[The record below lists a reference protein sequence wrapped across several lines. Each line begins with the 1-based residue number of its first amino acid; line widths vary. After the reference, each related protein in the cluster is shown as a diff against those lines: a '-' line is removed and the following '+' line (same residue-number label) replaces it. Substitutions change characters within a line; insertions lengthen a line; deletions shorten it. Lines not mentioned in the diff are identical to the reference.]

1 MKVYA
6 FLGIL
11 MVLYCVLAPILL
23 LVENV
28 MVGTD
33 VYAQV
38 LPMFLLSVGFF
49 TYSVGTMFLFRHLWN
64 KKSTALTGYY
74 LADKVIRLLLCVAV
88 LTVCGFVMT
97 RDHFFVFAINM
108 FAFYVV
114 TVLATVIYN
123 IKVEKKYR

>member
-1 MKVYA
+1 MKEYA

-38 LPMFLLSVGFF
+38 FPMFLLSVGFF
-49 TYSVGTMFLFRHLWN
+49 AYSMGSLALFRHLWN
-64 KKSTALTGYY
+64 KKSAALTGYY
-74 LADKVIRLLLCVAV
+74 LVDRVIRLLLCVAV
-88 LTVCGFVMT
+88 LIVCGFVMP
-97 RDHFFVFAINM
+97 RDRFFVFAINM

-114 TVLATVIYN
+114 TVLATTIYN